1 VIPSLGR
8 PLTGATNAT
17 VNLVEPN
24 TLFGDRVNTVDLRV
38 SKILRFGVTRSAIS
52 LDVYNL
58 FNRNPVQV
66 YNLNYASWLRP
77 QRTLQARFI
86 KLGVQF
92 DF

>member
-1 VIPSLGR
+1 
-8 PLTGATNAT
+8 
-17 VNLVEPN
+17 
-24 TLFGDRVNTVDLRV
+24 V
-38 SKILRFGVTRSAIS
+38 SKILRFGRTRSAVS

-66 YNLNYASWLRP
+66 YNLNYASWLQP